1 MSDFAMGRVSRL
13 VGKVEVQRKERFM
26 DTAAY
31 RFDEGNLYEGDAP
44 LSCAGRAG
52 ASGSSG
58 ASRVAP
64 QSLRAGRLGAAAG
77 RGESVGS

>member
-44 LSCAGRAG
+44 LSCARKGGRFG
-52 ASGSSG
+52 LFGCFEG
-58 ASRVAP
+58 CP

>member
-44 LSCAGRAG
+44 
-52 ASGSSG
+52 
-58 ASRVAP
+58 
-64 QSLRAGRLGAAAG
+64 
-77 RGESVGS
+77 

>member
-1 MSDFAMGRVSRL
+1 
-13 VGKVEVQRKERFM
+13 M

-31 RFDEGNLYEGDAP
+31 RFDEGNLYEG
-44 LSCAGRAG
+44 GRALKLRRKG
-52 ASGSSG
+52 GRFELFG
-58 ASRVAP
+58 CFEGCP